1 MKVFYSRVSTVDQ
14 NESRQIQNLDGF
26 DEVLVDKESGL
37 TPLFERKNGSRIRKW
52 IDSGV
57 LTHLEV
63 HSIDRL
69 GRDTLS
75 VLQVWKELT
84 EKGIRVVC
92 RNPNFQNLNDKG
104 ERDYFSELLLNILS
118 TMSSFEKSLIHQR
131 QMEGIRIAQMTGK
144 YKNRKPRGSESTMKF
159 IQKHSF
165 SNHSLM
171 NPFLI
176 TPIIFHLHIIPID
189 FTSSSCI
196 KDDTSAR
203 SRFFQQ
209 IQ

>member
-159 IQKHSF
+159 IQKHSKAIEYLEMGLKG
-165 SNHSLM
+165 SEVGRLCGLNK
-171 NPFLI
+171 NTI
-176 TPIIFHLHIIPID
+176 TK
-189 FTSSSCI
+189 I
-196 KDDTSAR
+196 KKYVNLDSKKVKV
-203 SRFFQQ
+203 
-209 IQ
+209 

>member
-26 DEVLVDKESGL
+26 EEILIDKESGL
-37 TPLFERKNGSRIRKW
+37 TPLFERKNGSKLRKW

-92 RNPNFQNLNDKG
+92 RNPNFQNLNESG
-104 ERDYFSELLLNILS
+104 EKDFFSELLLNILS

-144 YKNRKPRGSESTMKF
+144 YKNRKKRGKESIMVFLKKHSKAIEYLEMGLKGSEVGRLCDLNKNTITK
-159 IQKHSF
+159 IKKYVKPELQKV
-165 SNHSLM
+165 
-171 NPFLI
+171 
-176 TPIIFHLHIIPID
+176 
-189 FTSSSCI
+189 
-196 KDDTSAR
+196 
-203 SRFFQQ
+203 
-209 IQ
+209 